1 MEQQSELD
9 LNWDRNINLIKKV
22 SSKDIKDWQSF
33 ISNKQPL
40 EDKDQQSAV
49 NKSAPKIK
57 KIDLH
62 GFSLNEANK
71 FIENFINKSFEEKVE
86 KIIVITGKGLR
97 SKSAQDPY
105 VSKDL
110 SKLRYSVPEYI
121 NNSSDLKN
129 KIKKISKAEIIDG
142 GEGAFYV
149 FLKN

>member
-1 MEQQSELD
+1 MD
-9 LNWDRNINLIKKV
+9 LNWNRNINLIKKV
-22 SSKDIKDWQSF
+22 SSKDIKDWQKF
-33 ISNKQPL
+33 ISSKEPL
-40 EDKDQQSAV
+40 EDKDQGLAK
-49 NKSAPKIK
+49 NKSASKIK

-62 GFSLNEANK
+62 GFGLDEANG
-71 FIENFINKSFEEKVE
+71 FIENFINKSFEDKVE

-97 SKSAQDPY
+97 SKSQEDPY

-121 NNSSDLKN
+121 NNSLDLKN
-129 KIKKISKAEIIDG
+129 KIKKITKAEIKDG

>member
-1 MEQQSELD
+1 M
-9 LNWDRNINLIKKV
+9 IKKV
-22 SSKDIKDWQSF
+22 SSKDIKDWQKF
-33 ISNKQPL
+33 ISSKEPL
-40 EDKDQQSAV
+40 EDKDQGLEK
-49 NKSAPKIK
+49 NKFTSKIK

-62 GFSLNEANK
+62 GFSLDEANS

-97 SKSAQDPY
+97 SKSQEDPY

-129 KIKKISKAEIIDG
+129 KIKKITQAEIKDG

>member
-1 MEQQSELD
+1 MT
-9 LNWDRNINLIKKV
+9 KKV

-40 EDKDQQSAV
+40 EDKDQQLV
-49 NKSAPKIK
+49 LNKSASKIK

-121 NNSSDLKN
+121 NNSSELKN

>member
-1 MEQQSELD
+1 M
-9 LNWDRNINLIKKV
+9 IKKV
-22 SSKDIKDWQSF
+22 SSKDIKDWQTF

-40 EDKDQQSAV
+40 EDKDKQLVA
-49 NKSAPKIK
+49 NKSTSSKIK

-62 GFSLNEANK
+62 GFNLNEANK

-110 SKLRYSVPEYI
+110 GKLRYSVPEYI

-129 KIKKISKAEIIDG
+129 KIKKISKAEITDG
-142 GEGAFYV
+142 GEGAFYI